1 MLKTMNC
8 FHDRVLK
15 CRQEDGRK
23 LVIIAVCSF
32 QSRSV
37 IKINYLSARHE
48 PVFYE
53 IVFIWL

>member
-23 LVIIAVCSF
+23 LVIIAVF
-32 QSRSV
+32 
-37 IKINYLSARHE
+37 NLD
-48 PVFYE
+48 P
-53 IVFIWL
+53 